1 LLKILMP
8 SGDHMKL
15 TLKRGL
21 SAAFATVMAYGLVAP
36 DTAHAQAKWPEKQV
50 KMIVPAPPGSAPD
63 GQIRLISQKL
73 SEMWGQPVIVENI
86 VGAGGTIGTDR
97 VAKSAP
103 DGYTFLYNTIGP
115 IAVAESLMGP
125 GKLPYSPLKDFA
137 PVSLATKTPNW
148 ITVHPSVPAN
158 NIQELI
164 ALAKKNPGKL
174 RYGTAGPG
182 TTQHLTGE
190 LLNLVE
196 GIQLVGIP
204 YKSSAQMTTDGL
216 GGQIEILIHNTPVL
230 LPHIRAQKLR
240 PLAITSNK
248 RSPAEPQIPTMIES
262 GVKDF
267 EITAWFGFLAPTGTP
282 RPIIDKLSKDVAK
295 VLAMPDVNKRIVDQ
309 ATEVVG
315 STPEQYAAFI
325 KSETAKWKDVIIRAK
340 MTAN

>member
-1 LLKILMP
+1 
-8 SGDHMKL
+8 
-15 TLKRGL
+15 
-21 SAAFATVMAYGLVAP
+21 
-36 DTAHAQAKWPEKQV
+36 
-50 KMIVPAPPGSAPD
+50 
-63 GQIRLISQKL
+63 
-73 SEMWGQPVIVENI
+73 
-86 VGAGGTIGTDR
+86 
-97 VAKSAP
+97 
-103 DGYTFLYNTIGP
+103 
-115 IAVAESLMGP
+115 
-125 GKLPYSPLKDFA
+125 
-137 PVSLATKTPNW
+137 
-148 ITVHPSVPAN
+148 VPAN

-196 GIQLVGIP
+196 NIQLVGIP

-216 GGQIEILIHNTPVL
+216 GGQFEILIHNTPVL
-230 LPHIRAQKLR
+230 LPYIRSQKLR
-240 PLAITSNK
+240 PLAITSDK

-267 EITAWFGFLAPTGTP
+267 EITAWFGFMAPTGTP
-282 RPIIDKLSKDVAK
+282 KPIIDKVSKDVAA

-340 MTAN
+340 MTAD

>member
-1 LLKILMP
+1 MRF
-8 SGDHMKL
+8 
-15 TLKRGL
+15 TFKRGL
-21 SAAFATVMAYGLVAP
+21 TAAFAAFLGYGLMA
-36 DTAHAQAKWPEKQV
+36 TGAAHAQAKWPEKQV
-50 KMIVPAPPGSAPD
+50 RMIVPAPPGSAPD

-73 SEMWGQPVIVENI
+73 SEMWGQSVVVENV
-86 VGAGGTIGTDR
+86 VGAGGIIGADR
-97 VAKSAP
+97 VAKAAP

-125 GKLPYSPLKDFA
+125 GKLPYSPAKDLVA
-137 PVSLATKTPNW
+137 VSLATKTPNW
-148 ITVHPSVPAN
+148 ITVHPSVPVN

-196 GIQLVGIP
+196 NIQLVGIP

-240 PLAITSNK
+240 PLAITSDK

-267 EITAWFGFLAPTGTP
+267 EITAWFGFMAPTGTP
-282 RPIIDKLSKDVAK
+282 KPIIDKLSKDVAT
-295 VLAMPDVNKRIVDQ
+295 VLAMPDVNKRIVDT

-340 MTAN
+340 MTAD

>member
-1 LLKILMP
+1 
-8 SGDHMKL
+8 MKL
-15 TLKRGL
+15 TFKRGL
-21 SAAFATVMAYGLVAP
+21 TAALATVMAYGLIAP
-36 DTAHAQAKWPEKQV
+36 DAAQAQAKWPEKQV

-73 SEMWGQPVIVENI
+73 SEMWGQPVIVENV

-240 PLAITSNK
+240 PLAITSDK
-248 RSPAEPQIPTMIES
+248 RSPAEPKIPTMIES
-262 GVKDF
+262 GVKCF

-325 KSETAKWKDVIIRAK
+325 KAETAKWKDVIIRAK
-340 MTAN
+340 MTAD

>member
-1 LLKILMP
+1 MTK
-8 SGDHMKL
+8 MKF

-21 SAAFATVMAYGLVAP
+21 TAAAVTVFAYGMIAP
-36 DTAHAQAKWPEKQV
+36 DAAHAQAKWPDKQV
-50 KMIVPAPPGSAPD
+50 RVIVPAPPGSAPD

-97 VAKSAP
+97 VAKAAP

-125 GKLPYSPLKDFA
+125 GKLPYSPGKDLVA
-137 PVSLATKTPNW
+137 VSLATKTPNW
-148 ITVHPSVPAN
+148 ITVHPSVPVN
-158 NIQELI
+158 SIQELI
-164 ALAKKNPGKL
+164 ALAKKSPGKL

-196 GIQLVGIP
+196 GIELVGIP

-240 PLAITSNK
+240 PLAITSDK

-267 EITAWFGFLAPTGTP
+267 EITAWFGFMAPAGTP
-282 RPIIDKLSKDVAK
+282 KPIIDKVSKDVAA
-295 VLAMPDVNKRIVDQ
+295 VLAMPDVNKRIVDT

>member
-1 LLKILMP
+1 MTL
-8 SGDHMKL
+8 GDNMKL
-15 TLKRGL
+15 TLKRGVT
-21 SAAFATVMAYGLVAP
+21 AALATLLAYGLVAP
-36 DTAHAQAKWPEKQV
+36 DAAQAQAKWPEKQV
-50 KMIVPAPPGSAPD
+50 RVVVPAPPGSAPD
-63 GQIRLISQKL
+63 GQMRLISQKL

-125 GKLPYSPLKDFA
+125 GKLPYNPAKDLVA
-137 PVSLATKTPNW
+137 VSLATKTPNW
-148 ITVHPSVPAN
+148 VTVHPSVPAN

-196 GIQLVGIP
+196 GIELVGIP

-230 LPHIRAQKLR
+230 LPHIRAQKLK
-240 PLAITSNK
+240 PLAITSDK

-267 EITAWFGFLAPTGTP
+267 EITAWFGFMAPAGTP
-282 RPIIDKLSKDVAK
+282 QAIIDKVSKDVAT
-295 VLAMPDVNKRIVDQ
+295 VLAMPDVNKRIVDT

-340 MTAN
+340 MTPN